1 MAFTIRLIQNSFT
14 DGAFLVS
21 LPSNV
26 ASITCHKYDIRVVE
40 NEEVANIGQDAIAT
54 STVINNFTITSTP
67 SSFAIPMNAAMI
79 DGKKYKATI
88 RLYSSSFT
96 VPYSYTT
103 SELYYDTRVYTIAP
117 VSVTSIPA
125 SGTDSSMFNIAN
137 VQVLRDSDTMPLS
150 DSDPFFSAVGVSEHG
165 RVVMSCTSLVKNA
178 SDTFNTGTEYY
189 LGSKPF
195 VFDASYNFD
204 ITDDMEAVAVTTASA
219 YELWGYLSLSS
230 QFTFG
235 INIVAKG
242 GQPGDVNN
250 DTDNDTTN
258 DTTVGYVINNPEIT
272 LKLGDVIGAVSPNPI
287 EITLNNWSHYNNS
300 TYKFDK
306 LTLEIYDENGSNVLT
321 GNLGKQLVYTKQYSD
336 FVSIGN
342 KMVVQFSSDDLNK
355 TNEVENEVTNEHPLT
370 NGVTY
375 KFKTILNF
383 TNDLLYKPHL
393 VRSATHTGQFTELI
407 FPIDTGSA
415 VNSWQIDPTKGDGL
429 IVSFKKTDQFY
440 GSPST
445 KAYNLEGNT
454 TVTAEY
460 RTFDTPT
467 GWSDWSLLSGGSISQ
482 PILPS
487 DIDYAGNNNNITGV
501 YSVPVYS
508 NANAVETIGS
518 EQPLVRIYAKIPGQA
533 NYSAV
538 KIRQAKY
545 SAVQIRLR
553 LITTNPVFS
562 SKISTLYEVPRVTGT
577 TYKNNQVVDDTVT
590 FRYHPKPVAHD
601 FTTDKPICTSAGANI
616 SFDVPLTVY
625 PFFTAKVTTSAGGS
639 LANITN
645 ANTYDVDN
653 LTSWNKEV
661 ARTGSGLSYTPQA
674 NASFTLSVKYESS
687 ENPNIFVE
695 TPMTVQRQGFP
706 SNSYSITSCRWD
718 SVNQEVDY
726 VLAISATSTSAD
738 RMDGWNVYTS
748 APNASGNLIKDASG
762 NEVSLQQIK
771 LNSDGV
777 TQSVTL
783 TGVSYLDYKTI
794 TVTFVAT
801 RSLYLNP
808 ANVTNQVE
816 TIGAGV
822 RDTKQAQVTK
832 LPAVLPQINS
842 VDITL
847 ENMVYNVIT
856 GGSRQATLSAIHRS
870 PANGLQITDKS
881 DTSPDGLINNDTSRN
896 IQLTNSVVERKYE
909 IRAKYESLNYSVN
922 PTNKYVYSLP
932 VTVTF
937 KTGIS
942 NRDTPSIKSKS
953 YSNNKFTVTYTS
965 ANAGSTSWASSN
977 TALTSSD
984 VWVKKTGS
992 SDTHVGSNNGSVD
1005 ISVFN
1010 GDNVSMYVQDKFTT
1024 TYTVTPTVVNGTIT
1038 NDNGINRTSV
1048 VQTVNSPYPSF
1059 YLAANPQIVENSI
1072 VVNGTNNTITV
1083 NVNNM
1088 GTPVLNNALL
1098 VVSQDST
1105 TNENDK
1111 GYYGVA
1117 YFESSVGFS
1126 TYEWNKLTIT
1136 GDTATQALQ
1145 TPLTVTDNGVTGMS
1159 KVTTLKFSSVNL
1171 ANTNPVN
1178 VSLFVGNTVEGSDS
1192 CAVADKAVIYPPML
1206 ELDVNGVTVK
1216 YNGDATATMPVFVY
1230 ENPRGTGSEWFA
1242 VVNDSS
1248 KSMITNYAK
1257 NLSSGSGR
1265 NYFTRSGI
1273 VVPFNNIV
1281 TTLVTDM
1288 YSLVS
1293 YSSFNESISSWDT
1306 SNVVNMLEMFVAS
1319 AFNQDISYWNTSRV
1333 TNMATMFRGTPF
1345 NYNIGSWNTSMV
1357 TSMNNMFHSASAF
1370 NQNIGSWNTSKVTN
1384 MNSMFDSASTFNRSI
1399 SEWNTANVTTMIQ
1412 MFNNATAFDKP
1423 LNLWNTSKVNNMYAM
1438 FAGTSKFNQPL
1449 NSWNTANVVYMNR
1462 MFSSATAFNQNIS
1475 SWNVTK
1481 VTNHDDFND
1490 NNSPL
1495 TVENSPSWNK
1505 LTLNA
1510 NGVTI
1515 KYVGA
1520 ALTTIP
1526 LFINENPR
1534 GTGFEWFAVVN
1545 DTSKGMITDY
1555 IKNVSS
1561 GSGRTYFTTSGNVV
1575 PFNNIV
1581 TTLVT
1586 DMSNLCGSAW
1596 TTFNEPIGAW
1606 DTSNVTSMLQL
1617 FCLANTFN
1625 RPIDKWN
1632 TSNVVDMYSM
1642 FTNAHNFNQPIGS
1655 WNTSKVTRMTQ
1666 VFNDCSNF
1674 NQSIESWNT
1683 ANVTSMDHMFAGTI
1697 LFDKP
1702 LNSWNIAKVTSM
1714 NAMFYGSLFNQ
1725 PLNLWNTAN
1734 VTSMDYIFK
1743 NSYFNQNINSW
1754 NVVKVTSK
1762 PPPDFSVNSPLT
1774 VENSPVWT

>member
-1 MAFTIRLIQNSFT
+1 MVFKIELAQNSFK
-14 DGAFLVS
+14 DGALLVS
-21 LPSNV
+21 NDSD
-26 ASITCHKYDIRVVE
+26 SITCYKYDIRVVA
-40 NEEVANIGQDAIAT
+40 NNFNNIGTDAVAT
-54 STVINNFTITSTP
+54 NVVINNFTITSTP
-67 SSFAIPMNAAMI
+67 SSFAIPINAAVM
-79 DGKKYKATI
+79 GKDTNNNNIGAKYKVTI
-88 RLYSSSFT
+88 RLYSGNPDTPSIYILDDKVF
-96 VPYSYTT
+96 
-103 SELYYDTRVYTIAP
+103 YYDARVYTVSP
-117 VSVTSIPA
+117 VTVSSIHSESSIP
-125 SGTDSSMFNIAN
+125 SDSDPSKFNIAN
-137 VQVLRDSDTMPLS
+137 VVLRRDSTALES
-150 DSDPFFSAVGVSEHG
+150 SDPFFTDVGVSNI
-165 RVVMSCTSLVKNA
+165 VMSCTSIVKTINK
-178 SDTFNTGTEYY
+178 FNTGTEYS
-189 LGSKPF
+189 LGSNT
-195 VFDASYNFD
+195 FDRANLYSKSYDFL
-204 ITDDMEAVAVTTASA
+204 ITPEMNQVETASA
-219 YELWGYLSLSS
+219 YELWGYLTLSS
-230 QFTFG
+230 PQFTFG
-235 INIVAKG
+235 INIVA
-242 GQPGDVNN
+242 
-250 DTDNDTTN
+250 DNATM
-258 DTTVGYVINNPEIT
+258 GYVINNPKIEVE
-272 LKLGDVIGAVSPNPI
+272 LGDVIGAVSENPI
-287 EITLNNWSHYNNS
+287 SVTLTNWSYYNNS
-300 TYKFDK
+300 TYKFDT
-306 LTLEIYDENGSNVLT
+306 LTLEIYDASSNLLLK
-321 GNLGKQLVYTKQYSD
+321 NALDNPLVYTKAYSN
-336 FVSIGN
+336 FNANTG
-342 KMVVQFSSDDLNK
+342 VVNFSSSDLLSA
-355 TNEVENEVTNEHPLT
+355 TNETPLK

-383 TNDLLYKPHL
+383 THNLLYKPNL
-393 VRSATHTGQFTELI
+393 VRSATFTRQFTDSLS
-407 FPIDTGSA
+407 PINSYGVA
-415 VNSWQIDPTKGDGL
+415 VNSWEFIPSKGAGL
-429 IVSFKKTDQFY
+429 IVSFRKTDQFY
-440 GSPST
+440 GLSNTNRP
-445 KAYNLEGNT
+445 YNLEGNT

-460 RTFDTPT
+460 RTFDTQHTPT
-467 GWSDWSLLSGGSISQ
+467 GEWLGWTALSGGSISQ
-482 PILPS
+482 STLA
-487 DIDYAGNNNNITGV
+487 DALDATNTNGV
-501 YSVPVYS
+501 YAVPVY
-508 NANAVETIGS
+508 NTDEKRGGIVGS
-518 EQPLVRIYAKIPGQA
+518 VQAPLYIYAEIPGL
-533 NYSAV
+533 
-538 KIRQAKY
+538 QAKY

-553 LITTNPVFS
+553 LTTTNPVFS
-562 SKISTLYEVPRVTGT
+562 SKTSEYMYVQRVNGT
-577 TYKNNQVVDDTVT
+577 TYYTNTANDTAVT
-590 FRYHPKPVAHD
+590 FRYHPKPVAHN